1 MKLTNLLKENKNDIL
16 RIWFDAIL
24 QSYPQDT
31 SNFLIKE
38 NDRFANPVGYTY
50 RNNIEI
56 IFDGLT
62 GEAERKDVLLAI
74 DNIVKVRN
82 VQDFAPSQ
90 VVAVF
95 LLFKGIVRQH
105 SKIKDADVSLDA
117 ELLEFEARVDNL
129 ALAAFDCYSSIREL
143 MGDIRIREA
152 QRRIQKLMERSDIF
166 NDKIGQEGDATYD
179 GS

>member
-1 MKLTNLLKENKNDIL
+1 MSLTNLLKENKKDIL

-31 SNFLIKE
+31 ANFLVKE
-38 NDRFANPVGYTY
+38 NDRFANPVGYAY
-50 RNNIEI
+50 RSNIET

-62 GEAERKDVLLAI
+62 GDAERNDVLLAI

-95 LLFKGIVRQH
+95 FLLKGIIRQH
-105 SKIKDADVSLDA
+105 SKIKDSDASLDS
-117 ELLEFEARVDNL
+117 ELLDFDAKVDNL

-152 QRRIQKLMERSDIF
+152 QRRIQKLMDRSNIF